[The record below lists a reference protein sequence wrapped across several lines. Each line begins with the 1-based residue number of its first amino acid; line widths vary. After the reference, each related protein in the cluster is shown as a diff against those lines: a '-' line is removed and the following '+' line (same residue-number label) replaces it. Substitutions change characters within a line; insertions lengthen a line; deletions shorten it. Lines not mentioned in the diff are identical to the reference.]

1 MNISETKSPN
11 LTFVSSDLQG
21 EIIIY
26 YNKTI
31 IYLFL
36 RFAGIHQQRIISC
49 ACIYL
54 CANYKIEIKFLFTK
68 QYYGYSIFNTS
79 FFSGMAEVG
88 RNVNFVARAFD
99 PRPSQTRRLVGVIDD
114 GTSAV
119 SFSIYTTPEFK
130 EIASHQ
136 LSIPMISVKP
146 GWYEQ
151 DAMVIINKIYRCVEI
166 AMGMLASLGYN
177 NEDLVTIGVTNQ
189 RETTIMWDAI
199 TGKPLHNAI
208 VWNDIRTSSTVDQ
221 ILANIPGENL
231 NHFKDKCGL
240 PISPYFPALKI
251 RWLIDNVPAVQ
262 NAFKEK
268 RCKAGTIDSWI
279 IWNLTKGGLHI
290 TDVTNASRTLLMDI
304 TTLQWDCTLL
314 KAFSI
319 GPEMLPEIR
328 SSSEIYGIVTD
339 ERTSL
344 LGIKISGILGNQQ
357 ASLLG
362 QMCIKPGQAKNSYR
376 SGCFLLCNIGHKP
389 VISRHGLLTTVA
401 YQLGPNSPA
410 TYALEGAV
418 AVAGHALEWLEDQ
431 VRILPRAED
440 AEKYAS
446 AVPTTGD
453 VYLVPAFT
461 GLYAPYWRK
470 DARGLIIGLTQFTNK
485 HHIVRAALE
494 SVCFQTRDILEIMYK
509 ESEQKIDRLHADG
522 QLSKNN
528 LLMQLQADTV
538 GIPVLRSQL
547 FDCTRFGV
555 AMCAAQAH
563 GIDLCRFDPD
573 RKAYSNVFYDKFLP
587 TSTEEERKHR
597 YGKWKRAVERS
608 FDWA

>member
-1 MNISETKSPN
+1 
-11 LTFVSSDLQG
+11 
-21 EIIIY
+21 
-26 YNKTI
+26 
-31 IYLFL
+31 
-36 RFAGIHQQRIISC
+36 
-49 ACIYL
+49 
-54 CANYKIEIKFLFTK
+54 
-68 QYYGYSIFNTS
+68 
-79 FFSGMAEVG
+79 MAEN
-88 RNVNFVARAFD
+88 RRDVNFVTRTFD
-99 PRPSQTRRLVGVIDD
+99 RSPSKSQYLVGVIDD
-114 GTSAV
+114 GTSTV
-119 SFSIYTTPEFK
+119 SFSIYTTPDFK

-136 LSIPMISVKP
+136 LSIPMISPKP

-151 DAMVIINKIYRCVEI
+151 DAMAVINNMYRCIEI
-166 AMGMLASLGYN
+166 TMSMLASLGYKK
-177 NEDLVTIGVTNQ
+177 EDLVTIGITNQ

-221 ILANIPGENL
+221 IVVHIPDKNI

-251 RWLIDNVPAVQ
+251 RWLMENVPAIQ
-262 NAFKEK
+262 RACREK

-279 IWNLTKGGLHI
+279 IWHLTKGGLHI
-290 TDVTNASRTLLMDI
+290 TDVTNASRTLLMNI
-304 TTLQWDCTLL
+304 STLQWDHTLL
-314 KAFSI
+314 KAFFI
-319 GPEMLPEIR
+319 EIEMLPQIR

-344 LGIKISGILGNQQ
+344 LGVKISGILGNQQ

-362 QMCIKPGQAKNSYR
+362 QMCIKPGQAKNTYR
-376 SGCFLLCNIGHKP
+376 AGCFLLCNTGHVP

-401 YQLGPNSPA
+401 YKLGSNNPA

-418 AVAGHALEWLEDQ
+418 AVAGHALEWLEHQ
-431 VRILPRAED
+431 VRILPRLED
-440 AEKYAS
+440 AEKYAA

-453 VYLVPAFT
+453 VYFVPAFT

-470 DARGLIIGLTQFTNK
+470 DARGLIVGLTQFSTK
-485 HHIVRAALE
+485 HHIIRAALE
-494 SVCFQTRDILEIMYK
+494 AICFQTRDILEIMYK
-509 ESEQKIDRLHADG
+509 ETEQEIDKLHADG

-538 GIPVLRSQL
+538 GIPVFRSQL
-547 FDCTRFGV
+547 FDCAPFGV

-573 RKAYSNVFYDKFLP
+573 KKEYFNVFYDQFMP
-587 TSTEEERKHR
+587 ASTDEERKHR
-597 YGKWKRAVERS
+597 YGKWKRAVQRS
-608 FDWA
+608 FDWAVPTKLNVGPDISRPTKIYVMPLSLFFLISFAMIIHSWK

>member
-1 MNISETKSPN
+1 
-11 LTFVSSDLQG
+11 
-21 EIIIY
+21 
-26 YNKTI
+26 
-31 IYLFL
+31 
-36 RFAGIHQQRIISC
+36 
-49 ACIYL
+49 
-54 CANYKIEIKFLFTK
+54 
-68 QYYGYSIFNTS
+68 
-79 FFSGMAEVG
+79 MAENRRDVS
-88 RNVNFVARAFD
+88 FVTRTFD
-99 PRPSQTRRLVGVIDD
+99 RSPSKSQYLVGVIDD
-114 GTSAV
+114 GTSTV

-136 LSIPMISVKP
+136 LNIPMISPKP

-151 DAMVIINKIYRCVEI
+151 DAMAIINNMYRCIEI
-166 AMGMLASLGYN
+166 SMGMLASLGYKK
-177 NEDLVTIGVTNQ
+177 EDLVTIGITNQ

-221 ILANIPGENL
+221 IVAHIPDKNI

-251 RWLIDNVPAVQ
+251 RWLMENVPAVQ
-262 NAFKEK
+262 RACKEN

-279 IWNLTKGGLHI
+279 IWHLTKGGLHI
-290 TDVTNASRTLLMDI
+290 TDVTNASRTLLMNI
-304 TTLQWDCTLL
+304 STLQWDHTLL
-314 KAFSI
+314 KAFCI
-319 GPEMLPEIR
+319 RVEMLPQIR
-328 SSSEIYGIVTD
+328 SSSEIYGVVTD

-362 QMCIKPGQAKNSYR
+362 QMCIKPGQAKNTYR
-376 SGCFLLCNIGHKP
+376 AGCFLLCNTGHVP

-401 YQLGPNSPA
+401 YKLGSTNPA

-418 AVAGHALEWLEDQ
+418 AVAGHALEWLEHQ

-440 AEKYAS
+440 AEKYA
-446 AVPTTGD
+446 AVVPTTGD
-453 VYLVPAFT
+453 VYFVPAFT

-470 DARGLIIGLTQFTNK
+470 DARGLIVGLTQFSTK
-485 HHIVRAALE
+485 HHIIRAALE
-494 SVCFQTRDILEIMYK
+494 AICFQTRDILEIMYK
-509 ESEQKIDRLHADG
+509 ETEQQIDKLHADG

-538 GIPVLRSQL
+538 GIPVFRSQL
-547 FDCTRFGV
+547 FDCAPFGV

-573 RKAYSNVFYDKFLP
+573 KKEYFNVFYDQFMP
-587 TSTEEERKHR
+587 ASTDEERKHR
-597 YGKWKRAVERS
+597 YGKWQRAVQRS
-608 FDWA
+608 FDWAIPTNLNMRPDIIRPTKIYVMPLSLFFFISFAMVIHSRK